1 MKDLLAQNDRL
12 KIEGPARLIL
22 TSEPVKDVAY
32 RIAAEGNEE
41 KIPPGLPVI
50 KPIVDANLGLEGESS
65 GFRLAP
71 WRTGGETVRFTVF
84 SPMIRGAEK
93 DPKLTRPRV
102 IPSKITVAGV
112 FRGQHFSSVTDVE
125 LHPLPD
131 QTAIGPPPPEN
142 TARVAV
148 RADPEIIRN
157 FGEGTGSIAIVLD
170 CSGSMRSL
178 TANGVSKF
186 DEAKKALTVVLA
198 LVPPGTTVSLWTFS
212 QIPKD
217 DPGPFEGDPIL
228 LEPERTIKRLLEPA
242 RWNPGQIRNL
252 NRAARPDQTLA
263 GDALGTSDVES
274 DRL

>member
-22 TSEPVKDVAY
+22 TSEPSKDVAY

-50 KPIVDANLGLEGESS
+50 EPTVDANLGLEGESS

-93 DPKLTRPRV
+93 DPRLTRPRV

-148 RADPEIIRN
+148 RADPEIIRT

-186 DEAKKALTVVLA
+186 DEAKKALTA
-198 LVPPGTTVSLWTFS
+198 GPCPEFPLVRPSACGRSARSPRHDLE
-212 QIPKD
+212 
-217 DPGPFEGDPIL
+217 GPFEGRPDPAIEPETNHQAAPRAGP
-228 LEPERTIKRLLEPA
+228 LEPRSDPELEWRRLDQIKP
-242 RWNPGQIRNL
+242 
-252 NRAARPDQTLA
+252 
-263 GDALGTSDVES
+263 
-274 DRL
+274 